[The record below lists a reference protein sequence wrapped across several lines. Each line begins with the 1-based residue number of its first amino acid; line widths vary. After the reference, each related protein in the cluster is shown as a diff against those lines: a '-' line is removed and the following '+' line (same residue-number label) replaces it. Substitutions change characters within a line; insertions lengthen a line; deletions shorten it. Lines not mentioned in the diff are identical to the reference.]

1 MSDKYHAVWYF
12 GFKQQALF
20 NTMSTSYHLSN
31 LYFTPRPPVNYD
43 PRHPQ
48 FGQEDI
54 FSMLRHLEF
63 KFEEVVL
70 SITDLQVGLKAHQ
83 RLPSWAQP
91 DTYFRF
97 TDSVP
102 NQWNSSW
109 FHAAP
114 IGSKPVNSF
123 YDPTGSRRLTL
134 VEEFP
139 MSGDLK
145 LCTIIPAFRYYP
157 GIMQGHIFLPYGYIW
172 DNQYS
177 GSTGIIHEVPTFN
190 EAVLW
195 LDQQPTKKNWRDPLA
210 YWNHMPTV
218 S

>member
-1 MSDKYHAVWYF
+1 MS
-12 GFKQQALF
+12 
-20 NTMSTSYHLSN
+20 NLSN
-31 LYFTPRPPVNYD
+31 LYFTLKQPSNYNSC
-43 PRHPQ
+43 HPQ
-48 FGQEDI
+48 FGQEKMLEI
-54 FSMLRHLEF
+54 LRHLGF
-63 KFEEVVL
+63 RFEEVAL
-70 SITDLQVGLKAHQ
+70 PTTELEAGLKAY
-83 RLPSWAQP
+83 RLPSLIQP
-91 DTYFRF
+91 ENTYFRF

-109 FHAAP
+109 FCAAP

-123 YDPTGSRRLTL
+123 YDPTNSCRLTL

-157 GIMQGHIFLPYGYIW
+157 GIMQGHIFLPYEHVW

-177 GSTGIIHEVPTFN
+177 RSTGIIHRASTFD

-195 LDQQPTKKNWRDPLA
+195 LDQQPDKKNWRDPLA
-210 YWNHMPTV
+210 YWDHVPTV